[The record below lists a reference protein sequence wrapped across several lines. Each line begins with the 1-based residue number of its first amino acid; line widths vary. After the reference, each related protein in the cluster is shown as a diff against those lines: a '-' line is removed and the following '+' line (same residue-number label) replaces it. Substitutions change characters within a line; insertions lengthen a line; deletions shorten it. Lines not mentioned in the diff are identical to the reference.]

1 MNKEQRTTLLHILVA
16 AAMLVILHFLPWHT
30 ILRFSAPV
38 NRAIQI
44 LLYLIP
50 YLTVG
55 HEVLLESL
63 HNIKEGEFFDEAF
76 LMMLVT
82 VGAFIIGE
90 YPEATAVML
99 FYEVG
104 ELFSDVAEDRSR
116 RSISSLLDII
126 PQKAIVLR
134 EGQEEELPPEE
145 IQPGELLLVRPG
157 ERIPLDGEVVEGI
170 SSLNTAAL
178 TGESLP
184 VNISVGDQVLSGAI
198 NLTSAIQV
206 RATAA
211 YQDSTVARILELV
224 ENSNDQKSHSEKFIS
239 RFAKWYTP
247 LVVLGAAL
255 ITLCFTLFS
264 NLGLRAS
271 AYRGLVFLVVS
282 CPCAL
287 VVSVPLTFFC
297 GIGAA
302 SRHGILIKGS
312 THLETLAQADTLVL
326 DKTGTLTEGIFEVD
340 AIHANEDLVESPV
353 LLEIAALGESRSNHP
368 VAQSITRAFQGE
380 LLPSRLG
387 EVEEIPGQGLRAVI
401 DHQTY
406 YLGND
411 TLMKRIGVP
420 IAQAEGSGTIVHIAR
435 KEESS
440 QNLYLG
446 SIVVRDQLKED
457 SASAL
462 QEARA
467 SGISRI
473 VMLTGDNEEVA
484 ADVAAK
490 VGITEYFSSLLP
502 QDKVTRLQETRSNG
516 SKVVFVGDGINDA
529 PVLTQAD
536 VGIAMGKLGSDIAIE
551 ASDVVLMDD
560 HLSRLPEAISLARR
574 TMRIV
579 KENIVISITVKV
591 AILLLGALGI
601 AGMRLSIFGDVG
613 VLILA
618 VVNALRA
625 AHLPVQHSIQ

>member
-1 MNKEQRTTLLHILVA
+1 MNKEQRTTLLHILAA

-76 LMMLVT
+76 LMMLAT
-82 VGAFIIGE
+82 VGAIIIGE

-145 IQPGELLLVRPG
+145 IEPGELLLVRPG

-255 ITLCFTLFS
+255 IALCFTLFS

-312 THLETLAQADTLVL
+312 PPLAPLAPADTLVL
-326 DKTGTLTEGIFEVD
+326 AKPGTLT
-340 AIHANEDLVESPV
+340 
-353 LLEIAALGESRSNHP
+353 
-368 VAQSITRAFQGE
+368 
-380 LLPSRLG
+380 
-387 EVEEIPGQGLRAVI
+387 
-401 DHQTY
+401 
-406 YLGND
+406 
-411 TLMKRIGVP
+411 
-420 IAQAEGSGTIVHIAR
+420 
-435 KEESS
+435 
-440 QNLYLG
+440 
-446 SIVVRDQLKED
+446 
-457 SASAL
+457 
-462 QEARA
+462 
-467 SGISRI
+467 
-473 VMLTGDNEEVA
+473 
-484 ADVAAK
+484 
-490 VGITEYFSSLLP
+490 
-502 QDKVTRLQETRSNG
+502 
-516 SKVVFVGDGINDA
+516 
-529 PVLTQAD
+529 
-536 VGIAMGKLGSDIAIE
+536 
-551 ASDVVLMDD
+551 
-560 HLSRLPEAISLARR
+560 
-574 TMRIV
+574 
-579 KENIVISITVKV
+579 
-591 AILLLGALGI
+591 
-601 AGMRLSIFGDVG
+601 
-613 VLILA
+613 
-618 VVNALRA
+618 
-625 AHLPVQHSIQ
+625 